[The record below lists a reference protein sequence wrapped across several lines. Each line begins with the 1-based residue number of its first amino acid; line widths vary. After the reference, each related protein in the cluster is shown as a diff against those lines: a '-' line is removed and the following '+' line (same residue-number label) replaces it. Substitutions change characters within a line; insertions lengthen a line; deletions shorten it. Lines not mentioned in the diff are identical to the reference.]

1 MDTGAG
7 GIGGY
12 NNKEGCGRKEPS
24 GHRDEVPTSGSDDE
38 TLARITSKVVG
49 CLVMGARRCLSHG
62 GAEIETA
69 ESSSGL
75 SQLSCV
81 ALAPLEEEE

>member
-1 MDTGAG
+1 MDTRAS
-7 GIGGY
+7 GIGGHSSQ
-12 NNKEGCGRKEPS
+12 EGGGRKEPS
-24 GHRDEVPTSGSDDE
+24 RHRDEIPNTGSDDE
-38 TLARITSKVVG
+38 TPARIASKVVG

-69 ESSSGL
+69 ESSNGL